1 MSQLTIRHM
10 GRGGGQCARFLLL
23 RSKFESCYIIVD
35 EKNENEQKEAEVG
48 PFKKQFVTL
57 SVK

>member
-1 MSQLTIRHM
+1 M

-23 RSKFESCYIIVD
+23 RSKFESCNIIVD